1 MIVLRSLIFMVL
13 FYLGT
18 TILALLLVPTFLMPR
33 GAIAGGIRLWGWWI
47 RWLVRVVCGIK
58 VEVRGLEH
66 LPDGPALIA
75 AKHQSMFDVFC
86 AFTLLPDACF
96 VMKKELIATPLI
108 GWYSLKVGM
117 VVVDREGHAAALKKL
132 VADTQDRM
140 KHDRQVVIFPE
151 GTRTTPGA
159 PGQYKPGI
167 AALYRD
173 LGLPCTPLAT
183 NSGVHWQS
191 KGFLRRPGTV
201 VFEFLEPIPAGLK
214 RGQFMTELETRIET
228 ASNALIVAKN

>member
-1 MIVLRSLIFMVL
+1 MTVLRSLIFAV
-13 FYLGT
+13 FFFGGT
-18 TILALLLVPTFLMPR
+18 TILAIAYIPTFLMPR
-33 GAIAGGIRLWGWWI
+33 AAIASGIRLWGRYI
-47 RWLVRVVCGIK
+47 RFLLRVICGVK
-58 VEVRGLEH
+58 VEIRGT
-66 LPDGPALIA
+66 PPAGPALIA
-75 AKHQSMFDVFC
+75 AKHQSMFDVF
-86 AFTLLPDACF
+86 AGFTFLPDACF

-132 VADTQDRM
+132 VADTLDRM

-151 GTRTTPGA
+151 GTRTKPGE

-173 LGLPCTPLAT
+173 LALPCIPLAT

-191 KGFLRRPGTV
+191 KGFMKWPGTV

-214 RGQFMTELETRIET
+214 RGAFMTELETRIET
-228 ASNALIVAKN
+228 ASNALIAEGI